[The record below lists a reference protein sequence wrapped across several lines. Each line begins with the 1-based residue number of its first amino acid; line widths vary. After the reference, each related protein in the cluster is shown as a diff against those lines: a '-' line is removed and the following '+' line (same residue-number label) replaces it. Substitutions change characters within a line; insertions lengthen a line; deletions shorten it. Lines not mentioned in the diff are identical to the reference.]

1 MVPSGA
7 GRDQSRRPLAPLAR
21 AISLDGGHR
30 IGQTSPVLTS
40 LLAFAVAGALVVLI
54 PGPDTLV
61 MLRSVILHGRR
72 SAALTALGILTG
84 LTIWAAA
91 AAIGLTALLRASHD
105 GYLALRLAGAGYLL
119 YVGAQA
125 LRNRAARQAGV
136 PAAMS
141 LRLRLVGKGF
151 RAGLT
156 TDLLNPKVGVFFIT
170 FLPAF
175 IPHGAPTG
183 PLTLGMGAI
192 FVAET
197 ATYLGAM
204 LVFVDRLTRWLRSER
219 FQRRLNRATGLILIG
234 FGVRLAVEG

>member
-1 MVPSGA
+1 MLPA
-7 GRDQSRRPLAPLAR
+7 L
-21 AISLDGGHR
+21 
-30 IGQTSPVLTS
+30 LT
-40 LLAFAVAGALVVLI
+40 FAAAGALVVLI

-61 MLRSVILHGRR
+61 MLRSVVLHGRR

-84 LTIWAAA
+84 LSIWASA

-105 GYLALRLAGAGYLL
+105 GYLALRLAGAAYLL
-119 YVGAQA
+119 YIGIQA
-125 LRNRAARQAGV
+125 LRNRAAAARGAGA
-136 PAAMS
+136 PDFEPP
-141 LRLRLVGKGF
+141 RLKLIGKGF

-175 IPHGAPTG
+175 IPHGAPAAA
-183 PLTLGMGAI
+183 LTLGMGAV

-197 ATYLGAM
+197 ALYLGAM
-204 LVFVDRLTRWLRSER
+204 LIFVERLTRWLRSER
-219 FQRRLNRATGLILIG
+219 FQRRLNRATGLVLIG